1 MDVLG
6 LHHVALAV
14 ADLDGAIDTYE
25 RLYGGQLELREHV
38 DHQGVEAAYLRL
50 GAGRVE
56 LLAATDPDTPVGRF
70 LERRGEAM
78 HHLALEVE
86 DVGKAIGQLRD
97 SAAEL
102 IDEAPRT
109 GLGGHEVAFIQPDS
123 QHGVL
128 IEVVSNGR

>member
-6 LHHVALAV
+6 VHHVALAV
-14 ADLDGAIDTYE
+14 ADLDEAIDTYE
-25 RLYGGQLELREHV
+25 RLYGGQLELREHL
-38 DHQGVEAAYLRL
+38 DHQGVEAAYLRV
-50 GAGRVE
+50 GTGRIE
-56 LLAATDPDTPVGRF
+56 LLAATDPETPVGRF
-70 LERRGEAM
+70 FERRGEAM

-102 IDEAPRT
+102 IDEVARP